1 MIKSEQELLPP
12 DQAFK
17 LTVSVRDEN
26 TLVAQF
32 EPAKNYYLYK
42 DKVAFKPQAT
52 TETSIERIS
61 LPQGELKGD
70 LTFGQV
76 EVFHRP
82 FEALISLKRG
92 ASSSNKLTLVAT
104 YQGCNEPMG
113 VCYAPINKVVELTL
127 PAAKAAAGA
136 IATVVSGDAIAAS
149 PFSTA
154 QSANKADPAAELFQS
169 PARGPG
175 HRD

>member
-1 MIKSEQELLPP
+1 MSHAPEPLFSTAVSLLFQSEYFRGGEKTSFGFLSGLQRLGTSTDQNEQELLPP

-26 TLVAQF
+26 TLIAQF

-52 TETSIERIS
+52 SETSIERIS
-61 LPQGELKGD
+61 LAQGELKGD

-92 ASSSNKLTLVAT
+92 ASSQA
-104 YQGCNEPMG
+104 
-113 VCYAPINKVVELTL
+113 IN
-127 PAAKAAAGA
+127 
-136 IATVVSGDAIAAS
+136 
-149 PFSTA
+149 
-154 QSANKADPAAELFQS
+154 
-169 PARGPG
+169 
-175 HRD
+175 